1 MDRREIILSLGLFSL
16 LPTELFAGVDN
27 NSRIN
32 ALAKKYYSQ
41 VVDWRRHF
49 HQYPELSNREY
60 KTSDFVANELKEL
73 GLEVHEKIAHTG
85 VVGILKGAK
94 PGPTVAL
101 RADMDALPVLEK
113 TGLAFASKETGEYE
127 GKSVP
132 IDHAC
137 GHDAHTAMLLGAACV
152 LTEMKNEIAGQ
163 VMFLFQP
170 AEEGPPKG
178 EAGGAKLMVEEG
190 VLDNPKV
197 KSIFG
202 IHVWPGI
209 TGKISYRPKGF
220 MAAADRVEITIKGK
234 QTHGAQP
241 WAGTDLSAMSA
252 QIVESINQIMSRQ
265 IDVTA
270 EPSVLSITTIHG
282 GERFNIIP
290 EQYVLGGTLRT
301 FSPERREEIIKKVT
315 NSVDGIAKS
324 FGATEAIVD
333 FQATAPLTYNDPA
346 LTSALY
352 NAMVSAAGGK
362 DLVEPN
368 SLAITGAED
377 FSEFQ
382 KKVPGLYV
390 FLGSAAPGVNPK
402 TLAPNHSPYF
412 DIYEPVMEVGVRAHA
427 NAALAMLKI

>member
-1 MDRREIILSLGLFSL
+1 MDRRRLLLGLGAISFI
-16 LPTELFAGVDN
+16 PADIFAATGDN
-27 NSRIN
+27 TKIA
-32 ALAKKYYSQ
+32 ALAKKYQ
-41 VVDWRRHF
+41 PKVVEWRRHF

-60 KTSDFVANELKEL
+60 KTAAFVAVELKRL
-73 GLEVHEKIAHTG
+73 GLEVREKIAHTG
-85 VVGILKGAK
+85 VIGILKGAK

-101 RADMDALPVLEK
+101 RADMDALPVIDK

-127 GKSVP
+127 GKTVP

-137 GHDAHTAMLLGAACV
+137 GHDAHIAMLLGAANV
-152 LTEMKNEIAGQ
+152 LSEMKNEIAGQ
-163 VMFLFQP
+163 IMFLFQP
-170 AEEGPPKG
+170 AEEGSPKG
-178 EAGGAKLMVEEG
+178 ETGGAKLMVEEG
-190 VLDNPKV
+190 VLENPKV

-202 IHVWPGI
+202 IHVWPGL

-220 MAAADRVEITIKGK
+220 MASADRVEITIKGK

-241 WAGTDLSAMSA
+241 WSGTDLSAMAA
-252 QIVESINQIMSRQ
+252 QIVESINHIMSRQ

-301 FSPERREEIIKKVT
+301 FSPERREEIIKKVK
-315 NSVDGIAKS
+315 NAVDGIAKS
-324 FGATEAIVD
+324 FGATEAVVE
-333 FQATAPLTYNDPA
+333 FQPTAPLTFNDPA
-346 LTSALY
+346 LTVSLY
-352 NAMVSAAGGK
+352 KAMLDAAGSK

-382 KKVPGLYV
+382 KKIPGLYV
-390 FLGSAAPGVNPK
+390 FLGTAAPGIDPK

-412 DIYEPVMEVGVRAHA
+412 DIYEPVMETGVRAHA
-427 NAALAMLKI
+427 YAALAMLKL